1 MREIAC
7 GGGKGNTGLF
17 IELNAACCC
26 CCTRNPYCSLF
37 NLNQFIFCSVA
48 KYVIIKCDD
57 TSQIM
62 KWYRKKCLEIKNEA
76 KPNTNRRSP
85 LFRNTLSQNNRFR
98 LFRILFFFFFWISF
112 RFSLS
117 SPSHFPVIFLHF
129 PVTFARAKCTQSR
142 PCTSLRVRKC
152 AVPMCCAVRRWTV
165 EAAGVRGFGLV
176 VVVVISMILCD
187 TPNAAP
193 SLVHVVCLL
202 VCNSFVLSISTKFIS
217 F

>member
-98 LFRILFFFFFWISF
+98 LFRILFFFLFLNFVSFFALFAIPFSRYFSTLSGYICPSKMYSIS
-112 RFSLS
+112 SM
-117 SPSHFPVIFLHF
+117 H
-129 PVTFARAKCTQSR
+129 QSE
-142 PCTSLRVRKC
+142 SEK
-152 AVPMCCAVRRWTV
+152 MCCAHVLCCTTVDCGSCWCTWFWFSRRRRHQHDPLRHT
-165 EAAGVRGFGLV
+165 ERRPIPRPRCL
-176 VVVVISMILCD
+176 
-187 TPNAAP
+187 P
-193 SLVHVVCLL
+193 SCM
-202 VCNSFVLSISTKFIS
+202 
-217 F
+217 